1 MDRSNARFD
10 KLERYTKPGVGASRH
25 LLWVLI
31 DGIPRTGISHGVPK
45 RFLLGRA
52 DSNG

>member
-31 DGIPRTGISHGVPK
+31 DGIPRTGISDDIFK
-45 RFLLGRA
+45 RVLLGGA